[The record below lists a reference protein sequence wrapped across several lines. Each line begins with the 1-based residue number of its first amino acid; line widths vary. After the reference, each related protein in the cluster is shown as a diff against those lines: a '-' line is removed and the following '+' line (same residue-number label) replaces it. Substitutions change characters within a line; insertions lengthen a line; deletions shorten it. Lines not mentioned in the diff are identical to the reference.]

1 VNRKIVLLAYTS
13 ILLLS
18 CVGIGSQFVKPVGAA
33 TTWTV
38 DDDGPADF
46 HTIQE
51 AVNAASDGDTVFV
64 FSGTYYENVVVNR
77 TLSLVGENRET
88 TVIDGNMSGWS
99 TVDVKASGVL
109 ITNFTIGNDSL
120 GVRLSNSPNI
130 TVSRNNITNNQV
142 GIWPWHTRGCA
153 ISGNNITDNQ
163 VGFVLHSSPNCTI
176 SGNYISN
183 NSEYGIHLFHSPN
196 ITMSGN
202 VMNDNKYGFG
212 VEGDELSHF
221 MLSIDASNFVD
232 GKPVYYLVN
241 QKNSV
246 INSSTHPEVGYLG
259 LVNCTNMI
267 VENLTLTNNGQ
278 GLLLAYVNKSR
289 ITENNITNN
298 EYGIWVLYCSNNSI
312 VENTFVNCGLYILE
326 SYGNEIS
333 DNLVNGKP
341 LVYLESVSDY
351 PIQNAGQV
359 ILINC
364 SRIRVENLDLSKA
377 TAGVWLWRSNSTKI
391 VGNNITNNLWGICG
405 FSPVWSVSGESLN
418 CTISGNNITN
428 NRFGVWLSS
437 FPHSTL
443 SGNYVSYNEY
453 GVHLADCHNSTISG
467 NNVLNNVL
475 GILVSGES
483 DGSTISGNNV
493 SSKEHADDPASVGIE
508 LGSGNVVVERNMVTD
523 NYCGVR
529 LSSPYN
535 TVREN
540 TISGNIEG
548 IIIAVSPGR
557 EHIYHNNFNG
567 NQVQIGHPEWV
578 HPSNVWDDGYP
589 SGGNYWSD
597 YDGTDANHDGIGDTA
612 YIIAANNTDNY
623 PLMGTFNSYNV
634 TYYTLPL
641 VPHAC
646 DVTVIS
652 NSTISDFVAPIW
664 IEHPEVTSLMF
675 NASGAEGSTGFCRVS
690 FPTAM
695 MNGTY
700 HVSVNGTEIPYTL
713 LPCSGANYS
722 YLYFTYTHPTETVII
737 IPEFPTWTSM
747 LLVLIILT
755 VTMVICKRRLLKTP
769 IH

>member
-1 VNRKIVLLAYTS
+1 MRREESLFTEGHTKMKLKAVSGIMLT
-13 ILLLS
+13 LLLIS
-18 CVGIGSQFVKPVGAA
+18 MLALALNIQLGKSQP

-38 DDDGPADF
+38 DDDELADF

-99 TVDVKASGVL
+99 TVDVKASGVV
-109 ITNFTIGNDSL
+109 ITNFTIRNNFL
-120 GVRLSNSPNI
+120 GVWLSNSPNI

-142 GIWPWHTRGCA
+142 G
-153 ISGNNITDNQ
+153 
-163 VGFVLHSSPNCTI
+163 FVLHFSPNCTI

-202 VMNDNKYGFG
+202 VMKDNKYGFG
-212 VEGDELSHF
+212 VEGYELSHF

-241 QKNSV
+241 QKNLV

-267 VENLTLTNNGQ
+267 VEDLTLTNNGQ

-298 EYGIWVLYCSNNSI
+298 EYGIWVSYCSNNSI

-326 SYGNEIS
+326 PYGNEIS

-341 LVYLESVSDY
+341 LVYLEGVSDY
-351 PIQNAGQV
+351 VIQNAGQV

-377 TAGVWLWRSNSTKI
+377 TAGVWLWRTNSTKI
-391 VGNNITNNLWGICG
+391 VGNNITNNLWGFSG
-405 FSPVWSVSGESLN
+405 FSPVWSISGESLN

-453 GVHLADCHNSTISG
+453 GVHIADCHNSTISG

-483 DGSTISGNNV
+483 DGSTISGNTV
-493 SSKEHADDPASVGIE
+493 SSKEHADDPTCLGIE

-529 LSSPYN
+529 FSSPDN

-540 TISGNIEG
+540 TISGNVEG

-557 EHIYHNNFNG
+557 EHIYHNNFIG

-578 HPSNVWDDGYP
+578 HSSNVWDNGYP

-597 YDGTDANHDGIGDTA
+597 YNGTDANHDGIGDSA
-612 YIIAANNTDNY
+612 YFIDANNTDNY
-623 PLMGTFNSYNV
+623 PLMGTFYDFNV
-634 TYYTLPL
+634 SWIDSGHN
-641 VPHAC
+641 VEI
-646 DVTVIS
+646 IS
-652 NSTISDFVAPIW
+652 NSSVSAFDAGFW
-664 IEHPEVTSLMF
+664 IEHPENPNTRIIKFNVTGE
-675 NASGAEGSTGFCRVS
+675 NDTIGFCRICIPV
-690 FPTAM
+690 ALL
-695 MNGTY
+695 NATY
-700 HVSVNGTEIPYTL
+700 TVLLNGTEIPFTL
-713 LPCSGANYS
+713 LPCSNSTHS
-722 YLYFTYTHPTETVII
+722 YLYFNYTHSTQEVMI
-737 IPEFPTWTSM
+737 IPEFPSFLILPLFMIAT
-747 LLVLIILT
+747 LLA
-755 VTMVICKRRLLKTP
+755 VIVYKRRKHST
-769 IH
+769 